1 MSTRPIALITGAT
14 SGIGQA
20 FAESFAQQGYDLILT
35 GRRQELLAKNAQF
48 FEAHYHI
55 FCECLYLELSSADAI
70 EALVQKIQG
79 HTIEVLVNNAGFG
92 LKGIFPEQ
100 PPAEIL
106 QMLNLHILCTTRLT
120 QAVLPQ
126 MLSRNSGTIINVASD
141 AAYVIVPGNAFYS
154 ATKAFI
160 KQFTEGLYLDLRG
173 IGSAVRV
180 QALCPS
186 LTKTDFQLKMGMS
199 KAKQVD
205 HGIMHW
211 EEPQQVVSRSF
222 KSLQNNQPVC
232 ICGGLMGKVENW
244 LTRLLPKKLYYPFIL
259 SCFPLQSPR

>member
-1 MSTRPIALITGAT
+1 MSTRPVALITGAT

-20 FAESFAQQGYDLILT
+20 FAEAFAQRGYDLILT

-48 FEAHYHI
+48 FEQHYHI

-70 EALVQKIQG
+70 ETLVQKIQDRA
-79 HTIEVLVNNAGFG
+79 IEVLVNNAGFG

-100 PPAEIL
+100 SPAAIL
-106 QMLNLHILCTTRLT
+106 EMLKVHVLCTTRLT

-126 MLSRNSGTIINVASD
+126 MLSRNSGSIINVASD

-160 KQFTEGLYLDLRG
+160 KQLTEGLYLDLCS
-173 IGSAVRV
+173 IDSAIRV
-180 QALCPS
+180 QVLCPG

-199 KAKQVD
+199 KAKQVS

-211 EEPQQVVSRSF
+211 EEPQQVVNRSL
-222 KSLQNNQPVC
+222 KSLESNQPVC
-232 ICGGLMGKVENW
+232 ICGGLMGKMENW
-244 LTRLLPKKLYYPFIL
+244 LTRLLPKKLYYPLIL
-259 SCFPLQSPR
+259 RCFPLQSPR